1 MMKNTVQR
9 LFVAVLLI
17 ISAYGCDKKLK
28 AEIETDFTKVTNVE
42 VYTVTTSS
50 FDDFITLPV
59 VVSPYKEAN
68 LGLTSGGRVT
78 KIHVDKGD
86 RVTKDM
92 VLLETDDV
100 LLKAQFKQAE
110 ANLAYQKKEFA
121 RNKKLFEDGTI
132 SPADFDGS
140 ELQLVMAQSSYDMA
154 KKQFGDSILKA
165 SIAGTVTMR
174 NVEVGEILGPGTPAF
189 RVIDMSKVKVQAG
202 IPEKHIISFKL
213 GNTVTV
219 SLDAIPDKVFK
230 GKINY
235 ISPEAS
241 PSVRTFLAEMEVDN
255 SRGIIKAGIMGNA
268 RILRTVYED
277 AILIP
282 INAIVEAQ
290 EGRSVF
296 VAREDN
302 TAEERTIV
310 LGEGNDDLMVI
321 VTAGVQPG
329 DRVIV
334 KGQQDL
340 VTGESIVITS
350 EYAAK
355 SVEGSV
361 Q

>member
-9 LFVAVLLI
+9 LLVAVLLI
-17 ISAYGCDKKLK
+17 ITAYGCDKKLK

-110 ANLAYQKKEFA
+110 ANLVYQKKEFA

-140 ELQLVMAQSSYDMA
+140 E
-154 KKQFGDSILKA
+154 
-165 SIAGTVTMR
+165 
-174 NVEVGEILGPGTPAF
+174 
-189 RVIDMSKVKVQAG
+189 VQAG
-202 IPEKHIISFKL
+202 IPEKHIVSFKL

-235 ISPEAS
+235 ISHEAS
-241 PSVRTFLAEMEVDN
+241 PSVRTFLAEMVVDN
-255 SRGIIKAGIMGNA
+255 SKGTIKAGIMGNA

-296 VAREDN
+296 VARDDN

-310 LGEGNDDLMVI
+310 LGEGSDDLMVI
-321 VTAGVQPG
+321 ITAGVHPG

-340 VTGESIVITS
+340 VTGERILVTG
-350 EYAAK
+350 EYAAE
-355 SVEGSV
+355 SVEGSE